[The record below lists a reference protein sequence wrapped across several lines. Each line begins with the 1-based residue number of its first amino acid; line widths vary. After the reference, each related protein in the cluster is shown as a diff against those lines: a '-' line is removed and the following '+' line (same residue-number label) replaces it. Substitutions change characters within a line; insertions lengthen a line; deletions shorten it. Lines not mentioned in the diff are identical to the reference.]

1 MRNMNK
7 ILTISLLTS
16 SVLLGATPNIGD
28 VNRQIQAPKDL
39 PKKVTPLVDIA
50 GVKKYKE
57 PMKDDKS
64 GKTIFVKDFKIENA
78 IHISETELKSLIS
91 SFVNKDLTFSQ
102 LQEVASIITKEYRKQ
117 GYFVARAYLPIQN
130 IQENDNVII
139 ISIIEGNY
147 GEFKL
152 KNTSL
157 VKDSV
162 VQNMLDEAK
171 KDNVIATST
180 LERSMLLINDT
191 PGVAVSKAELMP
203 GAEVGTSDFDIETTP
218 QNRVDGYV
226 VADNYGSKYTG
237 RNRVQAL
244 LNVNSPFNI
253 GDKITASGLV
263 SNGADL
269 KNGKIAYSA
278 PLASNGL
285 RGEMSYSRTDYSL
298 TKDYKYLN
306 ADGDSEIFDLGVSY
320 PVIRTQSENLNLSL
334 KFANKDM
341 NDYQDSDKTADKNI
355 KSFVASVAYLKDYSL
370 LGLAS
375 RFDSNFNLT
384 TGRLNSNDSNVDT
397 GRYNKIDFYVSNLLY
412 LNQTFSLNTNL
423 TAQKVLGNK
432 NLDGSEDLSLG
443 GAYGVKLYPD
453 SEQSAE
459 NGYIFNTEL
468 FAQLPNINQY
478 AHKVGL
484 FYDVGDVY
492 MEDSSQ
498 DANFDRTTLQ
508 DVGIGYYSNYKD
520 FFLKTQMA
528 WNLNSQEIS
537 SETTA
542 HSNSKL
548 LIQAGM
554 VF

>member
-1 MRNMNK
+1 MKNISK
-7 ILTISLLTS
+7 ILSISLLTS

-39 PKKVTPLVDIA
+39 PKKVTPLVEVD

-57 PMKDDKS
+57 PMSDDKS

-78 IHISETELKSLIS
+78 IHINESVLKSLIS
-91 SFVNKDLTFSQ
+91 SFINKELTFSQ
-102 LQEVASIITKEYRKQ
+102 IEEVTSLITKEYRKE
-117 GYFVARAYLPIQN
+117 GYFVARAYLPVQN
-130 IQENDNVII
+130 IQENNNIII

-152 KNTSL
+152 NNNSY

-162 VQNMLDEAK
+162 VQGMLNEAK
-171 KDNVIATST
+171 KDKVIATST

-191 PGVAVSKAELMP
+191 PGITVSKSELMP
-203 GAEVGTSDFDIETTP
+203 GAEVGSSDFDIETTA

-244 LNVNSPFNI
+244 VNVNSPFNI
-253 GDKITASGLV
+253 GDKLTVSGLV

-341 NDYQDSDKTADKNI
+341 NDYQDNDKTADKNI

-375 RFDSNFNLT
+375 RFDSTFNLT
-384 TGRLNSNDSNVDT
+384 TGRLNSDNSNVDT

-498 DANFDRTTLQ
+498 DANFDRATLQ
-508 DVGIGYYSNYKD
+508 DVGVGYYSNYKD

-528 WNLNSQEIS
+528 WNLNSQAIT
-537 SETTA
+537 SETTS

>member
-1 MRNMNK
+1 MKNINK

-16 SVLLGATPNIGD
+16 SVLLGATPNVGD

-39 PKKVTPLVDIA
+39 PKKVTPLVDID

-57 PMKDDKS
+57 PMVDDKS

-78 IHISETELKSLIS
+78 IHINESVLKSLIS
-91 SFVNKDLTFSQ
+91 SFLNKELTFSQ
-102 LQEVASIITKEYRKQ
+102 LQEVASIITKEYRKE
-117 GYFVARAYLPIQN
+117 GYFVARAYVPVQN
-130 IQENDNVII
+130 IQGNGNVAV
-139 ISIIEGNY
+139 ISIIEGTY
-147 GEFKL
+147 GDFKL

-162 VQNMLDEAK
+162 VQNMLDNAK
-171 KDNVIATST
+171 DENVINSNT
-180 LERSMLLINDT
+180 LEQSMLLINDT
-191 PGVAVSKAELMP
+191 PGVMVSKVEILP
-203 GAEVGTSDFDIETTP
+203 GSEVGSSDFDIETTP
-218 QNRVDGYV
+218 KNRIDGYV

-237 RNRVQAL
+237 SDRIQAL
-244 LNVNSPFNI
+244 VNVNSPFNI

-263 SNGADL
+263 SNGSNL
-269 KNGKIAYSA
+269 KNGKIGYSA

-298 TKDYKYLN
+298 TKDYKHLN
-306 ADGDSEIFDLGVSY
+306 ADGDSEIFDLGASY
-320 PVIRTQSENLNLSL
+320 PLIRTQSENLNLSL

-341 NDYQDSDKTADKNI
+341 NDYQDGDNTADKNI

-375 RFDSNFNLT
+375 KFDSNFNLT
-384 TGRLNSNDSNVDT
+384 SGRLDSNDSNVDT
-397 GRYNKIDFYVSNLLY
+397 GRYNKIDFYVSNLLAF
-412 LNQTFSLNTNL
+412 NSIFSLNTNL
-423 TAQKVLGNK
+423 TAQKVLGDK

-459 NGYIFNTEL
+459 NGYIFNAEL
-468 FAQLPNINQY
+468 FSQLPNINQY
-478 AHKVGL
+478 THKVGL
-484 FYDVGDVY
+484 FYDVGNVY
-492 MEDSSQ
+492 MEDSSK
-498 DANFDRTTLQ
+498 DAKFDRTTLQ
-508 DVGIGYYSNYKD
+508 DVGVGYYSNYKD
-520 FFLKTQMA
+520 FFLRTQMA
-528 WNLNSQEIS
+528 WNLNSQAIT

>member
-1 MRNMNK
+1 MNK

-39 PKKVTPLVDIA
+39 PKKVTPLVDID

-57 PMKDDKS
+57 PMSDDKS

-117 GYFVARAYLPIQN
+117 GYFVARAYLPVQN
-130 IQENDNVII
+130 IQENDNVIV

-191 PGVAVSKAELMP
+191 PGVMVSKAELMP

-226 VADNYGSKYTG
+226 VADNFGSKYTG

-244 LNVNSPFNI
+244 VNVNSPFNI
-253 GDKITASGLV
+253 GDKLTVSGLV
-263 SNGADL
+263 SNGANL

-306 ADGDSEIFDLGVSY
+306 ADGDSEIFDLGVYY

-341 NDYQDSDKTADKNI
+341 NDYQDNDKTADKNI

-384 TGRLNSNDSNVDT
+384 TGRLNSDNSNVDT

-478 AHKVGL
+478 SHKVGL
-484 FYDVGDVY
+484 FYDVGNVY

-498 DANFDRTTLQ
+498 DANFDRATLQ
-508 DVGIGYYSNYKD
+508 DVGVGYYSNYKD

-528 WNLNSQEIS
+528 WNLNSQAIS
-537 SETTA
+537 SETTS
-542 HSNSKL
+542 HGNTKL

>member
-1 MRNMNK
+1 MNK

-39 PKKVTPLVDIA
+39 PKKVTPLVDID

-57 PMKDDKS
+57 PMSDDKS

-117 GYFVARAYLPIQN
+117 GYFVARAYLPVQN
-130 IQENDNVII
+130 IQENDNLIV

-203 GAEVGTSDFDIETTP
+203 GVEVGTSDFDIETTP

-244 LNVNSPFNI
+244 VNVNSPFNI
-253 GDKITASGLV
+253 GDKLTVSGLV

-285 RGEMSYSRTDYSL
+285 RSEMSYSKTDYSL

-341 NDYQDSDKTADKNI
+341 NDYQDNDKTADKNI

-384 TGRLNSNDSNVDT
+384 TGRLNSDNSNVDT

-423 TAQKVLGNK
+423 ITQKVLGNK

-478 AHKVGL
+478 SHKVGL
-484 FYDVGDVY
+484 FYDVGNVY

-508 DVGIGYYSNYKD
+508 DVGVGYYSNYKD
-520 FFLKTQMA
+520 FFLRTQMA
-528 WNLNSQEIS
+528 WNLNSQAIS
-537 SETTA
+537 SETTS
-542 HSNSKL
+542 HGNTKL

>member
-39 PKKVTPLVDIA
+39 PKKVTPLVDID

-57 PMKDDKS
+57 PMSDDKS

-203 GAEVGTSDFDIETTP
+203 GAEVGSSDFDIETTP

-375 RFDSNFNLT
+375 KFDSNFNLT
-384 TGRLNSNDSNVDT
+384 TGKLNSNDSNVDT

-423 TAQKVLGNK
+423 IAQKVLGNK

-468 FAQLPNINQY
+468 FAQFPNINQY

-498 DANFDRTTLQ
+498 DANFDRATLQ
-508 DVGIGYYSNYKD
+508 DVGVGYYSNYKD

>member
-1 MRNMNK
+1 MKNVNK

-39 PKKVTPLVDIA
+39 PKKVTPLVDID

-57 PMKDDKS
+57 PMSDDKS

-78 IHISETELKSLIS
+78 IHISETELKNLIS
-91 SFVNKDLTFSQ
+91 SFINKDLTFSQ

-191 PGVAVSKAELMP
+191 PGVMVSKAELMP
-203 GAEVGTSDFDIETTP
+203 GAEVGSSDFDIETTP

-244 LNVNSPFNI
+244 VNVNSPFNI
-253 GDKITASGLV
+253 GDKLTVSGLV

-384 TGRLNSNDSNVDT
+384 TGRLNSDNSNVDT

-484 FYDVGDVY
+484 FYDVGNVY

-498 DANFDRTTLQ
+498 DANFDRATLQ

-528 WNLNSQEIS
+528 WNLNSQAIS
-537 SETTA
+537 SETTS
-542 HSNSKL
+542 HGNTKL

>member
-1 MRNMNK
+1 MKNVNK

-39 PKKVTPLVDIA
+39 PKKVTPLVDID

-57 PMKDDKS
+57 PMSDDKS

-130 IQENDNVII
+130 IQENDNVIV

-152 KNTSL
+152 RNTSL

-191 PGVAVSKAELMP
+191 PGVMVSKAELMP

-218 QNRVDGYV
+218 QNRLDGYV

-244 LNVNSPFNI
+244 VNVNSPFNI
-253 GDKITASGLV
+253 GDKLTVSGLV

-341 NDYQDSDKTADKNI
+341 NDYQDNDKTADKNI

-384 TGRLNSNDSNVDT
+384 TGRLNSDNSNVDT
-397 GRYNKIDFYVSNLLY
+397 GRYNKIDFYVSNFLY

-423 TAQKVLGNK
+423 TAQKVLGSK

-468 FAQLPNINQY
+468 FSQLPNINQY
-478 AHKVGL
+478 SHKVGL
-484 FYDVGDVY
+484 FYDVGNVY

-498 DANFDRTTLQ
+498 DANFDRATLQ
-508 DVGIGYYSNYKD
+508 DVGVGYYSNYKD

-528 WNLNSQEIS
+528 WNLNSQAIS
-537 SETTA
+537 SETTSHGNA
-542 HSNSKL
+542 KL

>member
-1 MRNMNK
+1 
-7 ILTISLLTS
+7 
-16 SVLLGATPNIGD
+16 
-28 VNRQIQAPKDL
+28 
-39 PKKVTPLVDIA
+39 
-50 GVKKYKE
+50 
-57 PMKDDKS
+57 
-64 GKTIFVKDFKIENA
+64 
-78 IHISETELKSLIS
+78 
-91 SFVNKDLTFSQ
+91 
-102 LQEVASIITKEYRKQ
+102 
-117 GYFVARAYLPIQN
+117 
-130 IQENDNVII
+130 
-139 ISIIEGNY
+139 
-147 GEFKL
+147 
-152 KNTSL
+152 
-157 VKDSV
+157 
-162 VQNMLDEAK
+162 
-171 KDNVIATST
+171 
-180 LERSMLLINDT
+180 MLLINDT
-191 PGVAVSKAELMP
+191 PGVMVSKAELMP
-203 GAEVGTSDFDIETTP
+203 GAEVGTSDFDIETTS
-218 QNRVDGYV
+218 QNRLDGYV

-244 LNVNSPFNI
+244 VNVNSPFNI
-253 GDKITASGLV
+253 GDKLTVSGLV

-375 RFDSNFNLT
+375 KFDSNFNLT
-384 TGRLNSNDSNVDT
+384 TGRLNSDNSNVDT

-423 TAQKVLGNK
+423 TAQKVLGSK

-468 FAQLPNINQY
+468 FSQLPNINQY
-478 AHKVGL
+478 SHKVGL
-484 FYDVGDVY
+484 FYDVGNVY

-498 DANFDRTTLQ
+498 DANFDRATLQ
-508 DVGIGYYSNYKD
+508 DVGVGYYSNYKD

-528 WNLNSQEIS
+528 WNLNSQAIS
-537 SETTA
+537 SETTS
-542 HSNSKL
+542 HGNTKL

>member
-1 MRNMNK
+1 MKNVNK

-39 PKKVTPLVDIA
+39 PKKVTPLVDID

-57 PMKDDKS
+57 PMSDDKS

-91 SFVNKDLTFSQ
+91 SFINKDLTFSQ

-191 PGVAVSKAELMP
+191 PGVMVSKAELMP
-203 GAEVGTSDFDIETTP
+203 GAEVGTSDFDIETTS
-218 QNRVDGYV
+218 QNRLDGYV

-253 GDKITASGLV
+253 GDKLTVSGLV

-384 TGRLNSNDSNVDT
+384 SGRLNSDNSNVDT
-397 GRYNKIDFYVSNLLY
+397 GRYNKIDFYVSNFLY

-484 FYDVGDVY
+484 FYDVGNVY

-498 DANFDRTTLQ
+498 DANFDRATLQ

-528 WNLNSQEIS
+528 WNLNSQAIS
-537 SETTA
+537 SETTS
-542 HSNSKL
+542 HGNTKL

>member
-1 MRNMNK
+1 MRNINK
-7 ILTISLLTS
+7 IVIISLLTS
-16 SVLLGATPNIGD
+16 SVLLGATPNVGD

-39 PKKVTPLVDIA
+39 PKKITPLVDID

-57 PMKDDKS
+57 PMVDDKS

-78 IHISETELKSLIS
+78 IHINESVLKSLIS
-91 SFVNKDLTFSQ
+91 SFVNKELTFSQ

-117 GYFVARAYLPIQN
+117 GYFVARAYVPVQN
-130 IQENDNVII
+130 IQGNGNVAV
-139 ISIIEGNY
+139 ISIIEGTY
-147 GEFKL
+147 GDFKL

-162 VQNMLDEAK
+162 VQNMLDNT
-171 KDNVIATST
+171 KDENVINSNT
-180 LERSMLLINDT
+180 LEQSMLLINDT
-191 PGVAVSKAELMP
+191 PGVMVSKVEILP
-203 GAEVGTSDFDIETTP
+203 GTEVGSSDFDIETTS
-218 QNRVDGYV
+218 QNRIDGYV

-237 RNRVQAL
+237 RDRIQAL
-244 LNVNSPFNI
+244 VNVNSPFNI

-263 SNGADL
+263 SNGSNL
-269 KNGKIAYSA
+269 KNGKIGYSA

-298 TKDYKYLN
+298 TKDYKRLN
-306 ADGDSEIFDLGVSY
+306 ADGDSEIFDLGTSY
-320 PVIRTQSENLNLSL
+320 PLIRTQNENLNLSL

-341 NDYQDSDKTADKNI
+341 NDYQDGDKTADKNI
-355 KSFVASVAYLKDYSL
+355 KSFVASMNYVKDYFVV
-370 LGLAS
+370 GLPS
-375 RFDSNFNLT
+375 KFDSNFNLT
-384 TGRLNSNDSNVDT
+384 SGRLDSNDSNVDA

-412 LNQTFSLNTNL
+412 LNEIFSLNTNL

-459 NGYIFNTEL
+459 NGYIFNAEL
-468 FAQLPNINQY
+468 FSQLPNISQY

-520 FFLKTQMA
+520 FFLRTQMA
-528 WNLNSQEIS
+528 WDLNSQAIT

>member
-39 PKKVTPLVDIA
+39 PKKVTPLVDID

-57 PMKDDKS
+57 PMSDDKS

-117 GYFVARAYLPIQN
+117 GYFVARAYLPVQN
-130 IQENDNVII
+130 IQENDNLIV

-203 GAEVGTSDFDIETTP
+203 GVEVGTSDFDIETTP

-244 LNVNSPFNI
+244 VNVNSPFNI
-253 GDKITASGLV
+253 GDKLTVSGLV

-285 RGEMSYSRTDYSL
+285 RSEMSYSKTDYSL

-341 NDYQDSDKTADKNI
+341 NDYQDNDKTADKNI

-384 TGRLNSNDSNVDT
+384 TGRLNSDNSNVDT

-423 TAQKVLGNK
+423 ITQKVLGNK

-478 AHKVGL
+478 SHKVGL
-484 FYDVGDVY
+484 FYDVGNVY

-508 DVGIGYYSNYKD
+508 DVGVGYYSNYKD
-520 FFLKTQMA
+520 FFLRTQMA
-528 WNLNSQEIS
+528 WNLNSQAIS
-537 SETTA
+537 SETTS
-542 HSNSKL
+542 HGNTKL